1 MAQVYRTDLL
11 EEALKEVCDKLD
23 GVQGAVI
30 VSIEGFVVA
39 AYAPHEDGDIM
50 DEESP
55 TSSPQVAA
63 MAATLIALGERT
75 LARLAQGEMMRL
87 LVEGNDGGMLVV
99 PANKRASI
107 AAMVNRD
114 AKMGLV
120 LYALQ
125 QSTKKISEIL
135 EGGIPG

>member
-11 EEALKEVCDKLD
+11 EEALKEFCEKLD

-39 AYAPHEDGDIM
+39 AYTVGEEDM
-50 DEESP
+50 DEEGP

-87 LVEGNDGGMLVV
+87 LVEGNNGGMLVV
-99 PANKRASI
+99 PANRRASV
-107 AAMVNRD
+107 AAMVSKD

-125 QSTKKISEIL
+125 QSTRKISSIL

>member
-1 MAQVYRTDLL
+1 MAQIYRTDLL
-11 EEALKEVCDKLD
+11 EEALKEFCEKLE

-39 AYAPHEDGDIM
+39 AYTPGADDM
-50 DEESP
+50 EEEGP

-75 LARLAQGEMMRL
+75 LARLAQGEMLRL
-87 LVEGNDGGMLVV
+87 LIEGNDGGMLVV
-99 PANKRASI
+99 PANRRASV
-107 AAMVNRD
+107 AAMVSKQ

-125 QSTKKISEIL
+125 QSSKKISEIL

>member
-11 EEALKEVCDKLD
+11 EAALKEVCDKLE

-39 AYAPHEDGDIM
+39 AYTPHEEEM

-75 LARLAQGEMMRL
+75 LARLAQGEMLRL
-87 LVEGNDGGMLVV
+87 LIEGNDGGMLVV

-107 AAMVNRD
+107 AAMVSNE

-125 QSTKKISEIL
+125 QSTKKVSDIL
-135 EGGIPG
+135 EGDTP

>member
-11 EEALKEVCDKLD
+11 EENLKELCSRLE
-23 GVQGAVI
+23 GIQGAVI

-39 AYAPHEDGDIM
+39 SYTPGESD
-50 DEESP
+50 DEEEGP

-75 LARLAQGEMMRL
+75 LSRLAQGEMIRL
-87 LVEGNDGGMLVV
+87 LIEGNDGGMLVV
-99 PANKRASI
+99 PANRRASV
-107 AAMVNRD
+107 AVMVGRE

-125 QSTKKISEIL
+125 QSTHKISAIL
-135 EGGIPG
+135 EGGMNQ

>member
-1 MAQVYRTDLL
+1 MAQIYRTDLL
-11 EEALKEVCDKLD
+11 EETLKELCSKLE
-23 GVQGAVI
+23 GIQGAVI

-39 AYAPHEDGDIM
+39 SYTPNED
-50 DEESP
+50 DEEEGP

-75 LARLAQGEMMRL
+75 LSRLAQGEMIRL
-87 LVEGNDGGMLVV
+87 LIEGNDGGMLVV
-99 PANKRASI
+99 PANRRASV
-107 AAMVNRD
+107 AVMVGRE

-125 QSTKKISEIL
+125 QSTRKISAIL
-135 EGGIPG
+135 EGGMNQ